1 MYYIYRNGKLVGGS
15 SNSIDYVIE
24 FTKLKVDKAI
34 GGTEKDSSR
43 LKQLYKDSSRL
54 NQLYQDKLVLN
65 SPNVWLHK
73 LKPILERL
81 GYELTIEVDDS
92 TI

>member
-1 MYYIYRNGKLVGGS
+1 MYYIYKDGKLIGS
-15 SNSIDYVIE
+15 SSSIDYVIE
-24 FTKLKVDKAI
+24 FTKLMIDKEI
-34 GGTEKDSSR
+34 STEKDSR
-43 LKQLYKDSSRL
+43 KLK
-54 NQLYQDKLVLN
+54 QLYQDKLAVN

>member
-1 MYYIYRNGKLVGGS
+1 MYSIYRNDKLVGS
-15 SNSIDYVIE
+15 SSDIEYVIE
-24 FTKLKVDKAI
+24 FTKLMIDKEI
-34 GGTEKDSSR
+34 STEKDSIK
-43 LKQLYKDSSRL
+43 LKQLYE
-54 NQLYQDKLVLN
+54 DKLVLN

>member
-1 MYYIYRNGKLVGGS
+1 MYYIYKERRLIGS
-15 SNSIDYVIE
+15 SSSIEYVVE
-24 FTKLKVDKAI
+24 FTKLMIDKEI
-34 GGTEKDSSR
+34 STEKDSIK
-43 LKQLYKDSSRL
+43 LKQLYE
-54 NQLYQDKLVLN
+54 DKLVLN

>member
-1 MYYIYRNGKLVGGS
+1 MYYIYKDERLIGS
-15 SNSIDYVIE
+15 SSSIEYVVE
-24 FTKLKVDKAI
+24 FTKLMIDKAI
-34 GGTEKDSSR
+34 GTEKDSSR
-43 LKQLYKDSSRL
+43 LKQLYE
-54 NQLYQDKLVLN
+54 DKLTVN

-81 GYELTIEVDDS
+81 GYELTIEVGDS

>member
-1 MYYIYRNGKLVGGS
+1 MCYIYQKDKLVGS
-15 SNSIDYVIE
+15 SSSIEYVVE
-24 FTKLKVDKAI
+24 FTKLMIDKEI
-34 GGTEKDSSR
+34 STEKDSR
-43 LKQLYKDSSRL
+43 KLKQLYE
-54 NQLYQDKLVLN
+54 DKLTVN

-92 TI
+92 NI

>member
-1 MYYIYRNGKLVGGS
+1 MYYIYKERRLIGS
-15 SNSIDYVIE
+15 SSSIEYVVE
-24 FTKLKVDKAI
+24 FTKLMIDKAFD
-34 GGTEKDSSR
+34 TERDASR
-43 LKQLYKDSSRL
+43 LKQLYE
-54 NQLYQDKLVLN
+54 YKLTVN

-92 TI
+92 NI

>member
-1 MYYIYRNGKLVGGS
+1 MYYIYKDGKLIGS
-15 SNSIDYVIE
+15 SSSIDYVVE
-24 FTKLKVDKAI
+24 FTKLMIDKEI
-34 GGTEKDSSR
+34 STEKDSIK
-43 LKQLYKDSSRL
+43 LKQLYE
-54 NQLYQDKLVLN
+54 DKLAVN

>member
-1 MYYIYRNGKLVGGS
+1 MYYIYKERRLIGS
-15 SNSIDYVIE
+15 SSSIDYVVE
-24 FTKLKVDKAI
+24 FTKLMIDKEI
-34 GGTEKDSSR
+34 STEKDSR
-43 LKQLYKDSSRL
+43 KLKQLYE
-54 NQLYQDKLVLN
+54 DKLTVN

>member
-1 MYYIYRNGKLVGGS
+1 MYYIYQKDKLIGS
-15 SNSIDYVIE
+15 SSSIDYVVE
-24 FTKLKVDKAI
+24 FTKLMIDKAI
-34 GGTEKDSSR
+34 GTEKDSR
-43 LKQLYKDSSRL
+43 KLK
-54 NQLYQDKLVLN
+54 QLYQDKLVLN

>member
-1 MYYIYRNGKLVGGS
+1 MYSIYKERRLIGS
-15 SNSIDYVIE
+15 SSSIDYVIE
-24 FTKLKVDKAI
+24 FTKLMIDKEI
-34 GGTEKDSSR
+34 STEKDSIK
-43 LKQLYKDSSRL
+43 LKQLYE
-54 NQLYQDKLVLN
+54 DKLALN

>member
-1 MYYIYRNGKLVGGS
+1 MYYIYQKDKLIGS
-15 SNSIDYVIE
+15 SSSIDYVVE
-24 FTKLKVDKAI
+24 FTKLMIDKAI
-34 GGTEKDSSR
+34 GTEKDSR
-43 LKQLYKDSSRL
+43 KLKQLYE
-54 NQLYQDKLVLN
+54 DKLVLN

>member
-1 MYYIYRNGKLVGGS
+1 MYVIYKEGRLIGS
-15 SNSIDYVIE
+15 SSSIEYVIE
-24 FTKLKVDKAI
+24 FTKLVVDKAI
-34 GGTEKDSSR
+34 GGGSTEKEDASK
-43 LKQLYKDSSRL
+43 LKQLYEDR
-54 NQLYQDKLVLN
+54 LVLN

-81 GYELTIEVDDS
+81 GYELTIEVEDS

>member
-1 MYYIYRNGKLVGGS
+1 MYYIYQKDKLIGS
-15 SNSIDYVIE
+15 SSSIDYVVE
-24 FTKLKVDKAI
+24 FTKRMIDKAI
-34 GGTEKDSSR
+34 DTERDASK
-43 LKQLYKDSSRL
+43 LKQLYE
-54 NQLYQDKLVLN
+54 DKLTVN

-73 LKPILERL
+73 LKPILGRL

>member
-1 MYYIYRNGKLVGGS
+1 MYYIYKEGRLVGS
-15 SNSIDYVIE
+15 SNSIEYVIE
-24 FTKLKVDKAI
+24 FTKLMIDKAI
-34 GGTEKDSSR
+34 DTERDASR
-43 LKQLYKDSSRL
+43 LKQLYE
-54 NQLYQDKLVLN
+54 YKLVLS

>member
-1 MYYIYRNGKLVGGS
+1 MYVIYKEGRLIGS
-15 SNSIDYVIE
+15 SSSIEYVVE
-24 FTKLKVDKAI
+24 FTKLMIDKEI
-34 GGTEKDSSR
+34 STERDARR
-43 LKQLYKDSSRL
+43 LKQLYE
-54 NQLYQDKLVLN
+54 DKLVLN

-92 TI
+92 NI

>member
-1 MYYIYRNGKLVGGS
+1 MYYIYKERRLIGS
-15 SNSIDYVIE
+15 SSSIDYVVE
-24 FTKLKVDKAI
+24 FTKLMIDKAI
-34 GGTEKDSSR
+34 DTEREDASK
-43 LKQLYKDSSRL
+43 LKQLYE
-54 NQLYQDKLVLN
+54 DKLTVN

-92 TI
+92 NI

>member
-1 MYYIYRNGKLVGGS
+1 MYSIYRNDKLVGS
-15 SNSIDYVIE
+15 SSDIEYVIE
-24 FTKLKVDKAI
+24 FTKLMIDKEI
-34 GGTEKDSSR
+34 STEKDSR
-43 LKQLYKDSSRL
+43 KLKQLYE
-54 NQLYQDKLVLN
+54 DKLTVN

>member
-1 MYYIYRNGKLVGGS
+1 MYYIYQKDKLIGS
-15 SNSIDYVIE
+15 SSSIDYVIE
-24 FTKLKVDKAI
+24 FTKLMIDKAI
-34 GGTEKDSSR
+34 STEKDSR
-43 LKQLYKDSSRL
+43 KLKQLYE
-54 NQLYQDKLVLN
+54 YKLTVN

-81 GYELTIEVDDS
+81 EYELTIEVDDS

>member
-1 MYYIYRNGKLVGGS
+1 MYYIYQKDKLVGS
-15 SNSIDYVIE
+15 SSSIEYVVE
-24 FTKLKVDKAI
+24 FTKLMIDKEI
-34 GGTEKDSSR
+34 STEKDSR
-43 LKQLYKDSSRL
+43 KLKQLYE
-54 NQLYQDKLVLN
+54 DKLVLN

-92 TI
+92 NI